1 MEKTYHFI
9 AIFTIGDDGISIE
22 FPDLSGCYP
31 SAKNMEE
38 AIKNAKEAMGL
49 HLWSIEK
56 NGGTIPTPS
65 KITDIKL
72 KKHQIPYLVEIFMP
86 SVRSRIDKALVK
98 RAISIPAWLNAEAE
112 IKEVNFANILQEALI
127 QHLEIDEE
135 TAQNPYY
142 YSFD

>member
-9 AIFTIGDDGISIE
+9 AIFNIGDDGISIE

-31 SAKNMEE
+31 SASSIEE
-38 AIKNAKEAMGL
+38 AIKSAKEAMGL

-56 NGGTIPTPS
+56 NGGTIPVPS
-65 KITDIKL
+65 NLADIKL
-72 KKHQIPYLVEIFMP
+72 EKHQIPYLVEVFMP
-86 SVRSRIDKALVK
+86 SVRSRIDKAFVK
-98 RAISIPAWLNAEAE
+98 KAISIPAWLNAEAE
-112 IKEVNFANILQEALI
+112 TKEVNFSNILQKALI

-142 YSFD
+142 Y